1 MYRQTELPLE
11 IAGPAYTRPRSEPTI
26 DERFED
32 FHAAHPWILEALEL
46 LTARWIEAGGGRIG
60 VKALFEQL
68 RWSSPDASSGNPF
81 RLNNNFTSHYARL
94 LCARHPEWAGVFQ
107 LRSLRPSEAGPCS
120 ELDDRD
126 QVK

>member
-1 MYRQTELPLE
+1 MHRQPELPLE
-11 IAGPAYTRPRSEPTI
+11 IADPTHTHPPSEPTI

-46 LTARWIEAGGGRIG
+46 LTARWIQAGGGRIG

-68 RWSSPDASSGNPF
+68 RWSSPDASNDRPF
-81 RLNNNFTSHYARL
+81 RLNNDFTSRYARL
-94 LCARHPEWAGVFQ
+94 LCARHPEWASVFQ
-107 LRSLRPSEAGPCS
+107 LRTLRSSNAETHS
-120 ELDDRD
+120 ELDDQN